1 MVKVKF
7 YVGYYDGGVTCKVR
21 HFEELAEAKRVADEL
36 EDLCRDLFRRHLI
49 SSYHF
54 SITCR

>member
-7 YVGYYDGGVTCKVR
+7 YVGYYDGSVMCKVR
-21 HFEELAEAKRVADEL
+21 NFEGLKEAQRVADEL
-36 EDLCRDLFRRHLI
+36 EDLCRDLLRRYLI